1 MLKDVCIIAVTEKL
15 KASILPEV
23 SVPWLVFVR
32 PHDLI
37 WACSAARRWLV
48 TLVVQVQSQDS

>member
-23 SVPWLVFVR
+23 SVPWLVVFVR
-32 PHDLI
+32 PHELI

-48 TLVVQVQSQDS
+48 TLVVQVQ